1 MVSWVR
7 AYVIAVVVAAVLG
20 AIASSTFVLNGL
32 ASIMGPIPLADRA
45 ASGLKDLRDFAP
57 TYAAALAIPYA
68 VMLALGGLVARRA
81 RGLRIPVLI
90 AAAAGASA
98 TVVLGLAAAIGNPVI
113 AGARDPAGLAAQ
125 VACGAIAGLIFAL
138 AHRPRPLM
146 A

>member
-20 AIASSTFVLNGL
+20 AIVSSTFVLNGL
-32 ASIMGPIPLADRA
+32 ASIMGPIPLSDRA

-57 TYAAALAIPYA
+57 TYAAALAVPYA
-68 VMLALGGLVARRA
+68 VMLGLGGFVARRV
-81 RGLRIPVLI
+81 RGVRVPVLAI
-90 AAAAGASA
+90 AASGASVG
-98 TVVLGLAAAIGNPVI
+98 VVLGLAAAIGNPVI
-113 AGARDPAGLAAQ
+113 AGARDPAGIAAQ
-125 VACGAIAGLIFAL
+125 AACGAIAGLIFAL

>member
-32 ASIMGPIPLADRA
+32 ASIMGPIPLSDRA

-57 TYAAALAIPYA
+57 TYAAALAVPYA
-68 VMLALGGLVARRA
+68 VMLGLGGFVARRV
-81 RGLRIPVLI
+81 RGVRVPVLAI
-90 AAAAGASA
+90 AASGASVG
-98 TVVLGLAAAIGNPVI
+98 VVLGLAAAIGNPVI
-113 AGARDPAGLAAQ
+113 AGARDPAGIAAQ
-125 VACGAIAGLIFAL
+125 AASGANAGLIFAL

>member
-32 ASIMGPIPLADRA
+32 ASIMGPIPLSDRA

-57 TYAAALAIPYA
+57 TYAAALAVPYA
-68 VMLALGGLVARRA
+68 VMLGLGGFVARRV
-81 RGLRIPVLI
+81 RGVRVPVLAI
-90 AAAAGASA
+90 AASGASVG
-98 TVVLGLAAAIGNPVI
+98 VVLVLAAAIGNPVI
-113 AGARDPAGLAAQ
+113 AGARDPAGIAAQ
-125 VACGAIAGLIFAL
+125 AACGAIAGLIFAL